1 MEKERF
7 SLLQLDPGEIYF
19 EDFSAIFIPPD
30 TTPKT
35 YDTKKQDGRLK
46 MCSKSLVFDP
56 KDISKPIIKI
66 LFKDCVVIE
75 QWKGTAKFLNSNNNV
90 MSVNCKEY
98 IELLEKNIVA
108 PYQFRKPANFL
119 FLLNY
124 ANVMNCLPQVCQLHR
139 ASSLPAAEQADM
151 IATIVH
157 SRQSRD
163 VFDPRWM
170 DLYEKV
176 VLESHADKVTPLVV
190 NPGRI
195 VLSTSKLY
203 FQPYNKMGEY
213 PVKINL
219 SSIKQIVK
227 RRFLLRQI
235 GLEIYCNDNS
245 PTPHTYFSFRNQIA
259 RDELYDNLLK
269 QPELKLNE
277 IQQDIIT
284 LQWQNGI
291 ISNYDYLL
299 YVNSLGDRTFNDLT
313 QYPVFPWI
321 ISNYNG
327 DKLDLND
334 PINYRDLSKPVG
346 ALNEVRLNRLLERYQ
361 EMPNNK
367 FLYGSH
373 YSTPGFVL
381 YYLARLYPHY
391 VLCLQSGRFDH
402 PDRMF
407 NSVADAYKNCLNNMS
422 DFKELIPQFYDVSE
436 EGKFLVNGMGIN
448 FGYRH
453 NNIKVGDVELPPWCN
468 GPQDF
473 ILKLRDALESD
484 IVSENLHKW
493 IDLIFGY
500 KQRGEEAVRANNLF
514 YHLCYEGA
522 IDLDAI
528 TDLNQ
533 RHALEVQIMEF
544 GQIPKQVFK
553 VPHPQRKIGY
563 SIQTEPYQIK
573 EIQTNCEGIWKEA
586 TDLEFVTSF
595 NSHKN
600 TVSDLF
606 ISEDGTKITS
616 VGHDSKL
623 KVFSLPQN
631 KQIRS
636 ANIGRMPL
644 SSCIQLPNAN
654 VLVIASWDNGISL
667 YDLDY
672 GRVIENVLAHEDA
685 ITCLCFDQK
694 SNLLVSGS
702 GDCTV
707 KVWKGLN
714 NNGHIKPIQ
723 CLQKQ
728 IDHNSQVNC
737 LSFNSTNHHL
747 AVGTEDGDVYV
758 WDMST
763 FLLFKKYIQS
773 SSITAINYSPD
784 GMKLAIGSRDMTFQ
798 IIDVNTG
805 LSVFSKILNS
815 VVTSLMWRDYLL
827 VIGCEDGTLSL
838 WDIFEVRLLLEIE
851 AHTSAIKTID
861 ISSLKD
867 FIVTGGQDR
876 SIKVWRPKLIS

>member
-35 YDTKKQDGRLK
+35 YDNKKQDGRLK

-90 MSVNCKEY
+90 LSVSCKEY
-98 IELLEKNIVA
+98 VELLEKNIIA
-108 PYQFRKPANFL
+108 PYQFKGPVNFL

-124 ANVMNCLPQVCQLHR
+124 ASIANCLPQICQLHR

-151 IATIVH
+151 IAAIVH

-163 VFDPRWM
+163 FFDPRWM
-170 DLYEKV
+170 DLYEKI
-176 VLESHADKVTPLVV
+176 VLESQADKVSPLVV
-190 NPGRI
+190 NPGRL
-195 VLSTSKLY
+195 VLTTSKIY

-213 PVKINL
+213 PTKINL
-219 SSIKQIVK
+219 NSIKQIVK

-235 GLEIYCNDNS
+235 GLEIYSKENS
-245 PTPHTYFSFRNQIA
+245 PNPHVYFSFRNQA
-259 RDELYDNLLK
+259 LRDEFYDNMLN
-269 QPELKLNE
+269 QQQLKLDE
-277 IQQDIIT
+277 MQQDVVT

-291 ISNYDYLL
+291 ISNFEYLL

-313 QYPVFPWI
+313 QYPVFPWV
-321 ISNYNG
+321 ISNYSD
-327 DKLDLND
+327 DKLDLTD
-334 PINYRDLSKPVG
+334 PSNYRDLSKPVG
-346 ALNEVRLNRLLERYQ
+346 ALNEIRLNRLLDRYQ
-361 EMPNNK
+361 EMTVNK

-407 NSVADAYKNCLNNMS
+407 NSVADAYKNCLNNMA

-436 EGKFLVNGMGIN
+436 EGKFLVNNMGIN

-453 NNIKVGDVELPPWCN
+453 NNTKVGDVELPPWALN
-468 GPQDF
+468 SPKHF
-473 ILKLRDALESD
+473 IKTLRDALEND
-484 IVSENLHKW
+484 IVSNNLHNW

-500 KQRGEEAVRANNLF
+500 KQKGEEAIKSNNLF

-528 TDLNQ
+528 SDLNE

-553 VPHPQRKIGY
+553 VPHPQRKNVLMVL
-563 SIQTEPYQIK
+563 TEPSQIPK
-573 EIQTNCEGIWKEA
+573 IDTDLNDIWKRAEGL
-586 TDLEFVTSF
+586 DLVTNF
-595 NSHKN
+595 NTHKH
-600 TVSDLF
+600 TVSNLF
-606 ISEDGTKITS
+606 ISEDGSKITS

-623 KVFSLPQN
+623 KVFSLSQN

-636 ANIGRMPL
+636 ANVGRMAL

-654 VLVIASWDNGISL
+654 VLIIGSWDNEIYL
-667 YDLDY
+667 YDMDY
-672 GRVIENVLAHEDA
+672 GKVSDKIVAHQDA
-685 ITCLCFDQK
+685 VTCLCLDIK
-694 SNLLVSGS
+694 TNVVISGS
-702 GDCTV
+702 TDCTV
-707 KVWKGLN
+707 KIWNGLN
-714 NNGHIKPIQ
+714 NNKFIH
-723 CLQKQ
+723 CLKNQLE
-728 IDHNSQVNC
+728 HNSAINC
-737 LSFNSTNHHL
+737 LSLNSNNNNL
-747 AVGTEDGDVYV
+747 AVGTEDGDLYI
-758 WDMST
+758 WET
-763 FLLFKKYIQS
+763 INFTLYKKYNHS
-773 SSITAINYSPD
+773 TSITALSYSPD
-784 GMKLAIGSRDMTFQ
+784 GLKLAIGTSDKVFK
-798 IIDVNTG
+798 IIDVDTG
-805 LSVFSKILNS
+805 LSVFNKTLNS
-815 VVTSLMWRDYLL
+815 DVTALKWSDHLL
-827 VIGCEDGTLSL
+827 LLGCGDGILSI
-838 WDIFEVRLLLEIE
+838 WDIFEVKLIFEIA
-851 AHTSAIKTID
+851 AHSGAIKTVD
-861 ISSLKD
+861 IPTTKD
-867 FIVTGGQDR
+867 LIVTGGQDR
-876 SIKVWRPKLIS
+876 SIKVWKPKVNN